1 MKIICVGY
9 WKTGTKSMT
18 KALTTLG
25 YNVYDFEEQIMYLKH
40 LWDKFFDGTVTDQ
53 DIYEAF
59 KDVDV
64 IIDGPTVAFWS
75 EIYKVFP
82 EAKII
87 FTVRDEDSWWRSFK
101 NMQDKFF
108 EKSQLK
114 FALLLTPTGYSLLQF
129 ANKIFGFL
137 QGIETFS
144 VIKMNWCAN
153 ERLYK
158 MKYRMHN
165 AFVHQ
170 TIGSFES

>member
-1 MKIICVGY
+1 MALKGKLQIFAFVFAIAHRAESNLTSLFHVEVCIFVTIMKIICVGY

-82 EAKII
+82 EAK
-87 FTVRDEDSWWRSFK
+87 VSSFVK
-101 NMQDKFF
+101 
-108 EKSQLK
+108 L
-114 FALLLTPTGYSLLQF
+114 
-129 ANKIFGFL
+129 
-137 QGIETFS
+137 
-144 VIKMNWCAN
+144 
-153 ERLYK
+153 ER
-158 MKYRMHN
+158 MVHFDD
-165 AFVHQ
+165 AF
-170 TIGSFES
+170 